1 MYMYLLKKTIGVLS
15 IWVIPSINQ
24 LLDILQVL
32 IKMNQQK
39 STSNYLFCV
48 WCTFVDDD
56 SSHVEAH
63 WEDGVLSASITTADD
78 IIVIEVSVFVK

>member
-1 MYMYLLKKTIGVLS
+1 ML
-15 IWVIPSINQ
+15 PSINQ

>member
-1 MYMYLLKKTIGVLS
+1 
-15 IWVIPSINQ
+15 
-24 LLDILQVL
+24 
-32 IKMNQQK
+32 MNQQK
-39 STSNYLFCV
+39 SNSNYLFCV

-78 IIVIEVSVFVK
+78 IIVMEVSVFVKETDIPCMMAARVFTW